1 MRVVEGK
8 APSGAIH
15 IWVAISYPETEWLR
29 LGELPKTLSALSS
42 RGQLQRTGGEMS
54 LYFFLIRNGRY
65 SGGSDSMEFADQ
77 DAARVEMT
85 QVCGDLVGSVC
96 RNLKESADWNM
107 ELLDETKKPLFR
119 VRLVAEALD

>member
-1 MRVVEGK
+1 
-8 APSGAIH
+8 
-15 IWVAISYPETEWLR
+15 
-29 LGELPKTLSALSS
+29 
-42 RGQLQRTGGEMS
+42 
-54 LYFFLIRNGRY
+54 
-65 SGGSDSMEFADQ
+65 MEFADQ